1 MDTPKYDFSQ
11 QRSQSNRE
19 WCEEHGENY
28 DELNAQDEDEGYPE
42 DDNQQML

>member
-1 MDTPKYDFSQ
+1 MDAQKYDFYQ
-11 QRSQSNRE
+11 HKSQSNRE
-19 WCEEHGENY
+19 WCEEHGEDY